1 MPVRER
7 RFSVRVKVSF
17 PARLRGID
25 ASGRTIREDTVLDN
39 LSDGGAYLRLT
50 RKVREGSD
58 VMVAARLSTVIDPRV
73 LALRLAAR
81 GTVLRSERQPDG
93 TWGLAVEFRR
103 RRVL

>member
-7 RFSVRVKVSF
+7 RFSPRVKVSF
-17 PARLRGID
+17 PARVRGID
-25 ASGRTIREDTVLDN
+25 VSGRTIREDTVLDN

-81 GTVLRSERQPDG
+81 GTVLRTEPQRDG
-93 TWGLAVEFRR
+93 TWGVAVEFRR